1 MYRHFYQCHRLYP
14 NGRRY
19 VNLRIVDPFSHAIS
33 AGNNQDDPD
42 NMGARL
48 WSNEEKQYFLNRIV
62 PLSHY
67 ATGTFDPK
75 SGHDFKELAPLMQ
88 DELDAQGLS
97 KRKYT
102 GENLFQHWY
111 QKCSRHAVSRGV
123 ISGGLVV
130 SAAGASPS
138 TGNPHTTGAISA
150 NHHDSASAS
159 LTQAGFRT
167 RAASR
172 SPPAASHSRPTRS
185 SISNIYA
192 HAATQTDPV
201 TILDAAI
208 ATAIVQ
214 GIVNPEITTRHSPT
228 PDTVSQNSANRKRPY
243 QAYVEDASDKEDVL
257 PLPGNGGAVRPIIP
271 KSNIKSR
278 NGANSVPRSRS
289 PAGNS
294 SASNS
299 SSSYTIPENSRPVRR
314 PSGQNSNYEFWSKYP
329 PPAS

>member
-1 MYRHFYQCHRLYP
+1 MYRHYYDSNKKYP

-19 VNLRIVDPFSHAIS
+19 VNLSPHIIS
-33 AGNNQDDPD
+33 ARNNQEDPD

-88 DELDAQGLS
+88 DELDAHGLS

-111 QKCSRHAVSRGV
+111 QKCSQHAVSRGV

-130 SAAGASPS
+130 SAAGASSS
-138 TGNPHTTGAISA
+138 TGYPHTTGAIST

-159 LTQAGFRT
+159 FTQAGSRT

-172 SPPAASHSRPTRS
+172 SPPAASHSGPTRT

-214 GIVNPEITTRHSPT
+214 DNANPEITTRHSPT
-228 PDTVSQNSANRKRPY
+228 PDTVSQSSASRKRPY
-243 QAYVEDASDKEDVL
+243 QAYVEDVSDKDDVL
-257 PLPGNGGAVRPIIP
+257 PLPDNGGAVRPIIL
-271 KSNIKSR
+271 KSNIKPKK
-278 NGANSVPRSRS
+278 APNSAPRPRSPS
-289 PAGNS
+289 GNS

-299 SSSYTIPENSRPVRR
+299 SRAYTIPKNSTPVRR
-314 PSGQNSNYEFWSKYP
+314 SSGQNSNYEFWSKYP

>member
-1 MYRHFYQCHRLYP
+1 
-14 NGRRY
+14 
-19 VNLRIVDPFSHAIS
+19 
-33 AGNNQDDPD
+33 
-42 NMGARL
+42 MGARL

-102 GENLFQHWY
+102 GENLFQHWH
-111 QKCSRHAVSRGV
+111 QKCSQHAVSRGV

-138 TGNPHTTGAISA
+138 TGNPHTTGAIST
-150 NHHDSASAS
+150 NHHDSAPAS
-159 LTQAGFRT
+159 LTT
-167 RAASR
+167 RAASG
-172 SPPAASHSRPTRS
+172 SPPAASRSRPARS

-192 HAATQTDPV
+192 YAATQTGPV

-208 ATAIVQ
+208 ATTIVQ
-214 GIVNPEITTRHSPT
+214 DIANPEITTRHSPT
-228 PDTVSQNSANRKRPY
+228 PDNVSQNSANRKRPY
-243 QAYVEDASDKEDVL
+243 QAYVEDASDKVDVL
-257 PLPGNGGAVRPIIP
+257 SIPDNGGAVHPIIP

-278 NGANSVPRSRS
+278 NGPNSVPRSRS
-289 PAGNS
+289 PASNS
-294 SASNS
+294 STSNS
-299 SSSYTIPENSRPVRR
+299 SSSYTIPKNSRPIRR
-314 PSGQNSNYEFWSKYP
+314 SSGQNSNYEFWSKCP

>member
-1 MYRHFYQCHRLYP
+1 M
-14 NGRRY
+14 
-19 VNLRIVDPFSHAIS
+19 
-33 AGNNQDDPD
+33 
-42 NMGARL
+42 
-48 WSNEEKQYFLNRIV
+48 
-62 PLSHY
+62 
-67 ATGTFDPK
+67 
-75 SGHDFKELAPLMQ
+75 
-88 DELDAQGLS
+88 
-97 KRKYT
+97 
-102 GENLFQHWY
+102 
-111 QKCSRHAVSRGV
+111 
-123 ISGGLVV
+123 VV

-138 TGNPHTTGAISA
+138 TGNPHTTGAIST

-159 LTQAGFRT
+159 LTQAGSRT

-214 GIVNPEITTRHSPT
+214 DIANPEITTRHSPT

-257 PLPGNGGAVRPIIP
+257 PLPDNGGAVASYHPKIQYQVQKRPD
-271 KSNIKSR
+271 
-278 NGANSVPRSRS
+278 SVPRSRNLI

-294 SASNS
+294 SASSS
-299 SSSYTIPENSRPVRR
+299 SSSYTIPKNSRHVRR
-314 PSGQNSNYEFWSKYP
+314 SSGQNSNYEFWSKYP

>member
-1 MYRHFYQCHRLYP
+1 MHRHYYEFHNKYP

-19 VNLRIVDPFSHAIS
+19 VNLSPHIIS
-33 AGNNQDDPD
+33 DRNNPEDPD
-42 NMGARL
+42 TMGARL

-67 ATGTFDPK
+67 ASGTFDPK

-111 QKCSRHAVSRGV
+111 QKCSQHAVSRGV

-130 SAAGASPS
+130 SAAGASLC
-138 TGNPHTTGAISA
+138 TGNPHTSRAISTSEQ
-150 NHHDSASAS
+150 DSASAS
-159 LTQAGFRT
+159 LNQASSRT
-167 RAASR
+167 RTASR
-172 SPPAASHSRPTRS
+172 LPPAASHSRLTRS
-185 SISNIYA
+185 SISHIYA

-201 TILDAAI
+201 IILDAAI

-214 GIVNPEITTRHSPT
+214 DNANPEITTRHSPT
-228 PDTVSQNSANRKRPY
+228 RDTVSQNSANRKRLY

-257 PLPGNGGAVRPIIP
+257 PLLGSGGVVRPLIP

-278 NGANSVPRSRS
+278 NGPNSVPRSRS
-289 PAGNS
+289 PAGSS

-299 SSSYTIPENSRPVRR
+299 SSSYTIPKTSRPVRR
-314 PSGQNSNYEFWSKYP
+314 SSGQNSNYEFWSKYP

>member
-1 MYRHFYQCHRLYP
+1 MHRHYYKFHNKYP

-19 VNLRIVDPFSHAIS
+19 VNLPPHIIS
-33 AGNNQDDPD
+33 DRNNPEGPD
-42 NMGARL
+42 KMGARL

-111 QKCSRHAVSRGV
+111 QKCSQHAVSRGV

-138 TGNPHTTGAISA
+138 TGNPRTARAIST
-150 NHHDSASAS
+150 NQQDSTSAS
-159 LTQAGFRT
+159 LTQASSRT

-192 HAATQTDPV
+192 HAATQTNPV

-208 ATAIVQ
+208 ATAVVQ
-214 GIVNPEITTRHSPT
+214 DNANPETTTKHSPT
-228 PDTVSQNSANRKRPY
+228 PDTVSQNSASRKRPY
-243 QAYVEDASDKEDVL
+243 QAYVEDASGKEDVL
-257 PLPGNGGAVRPIIP
+257 PLPGNGGVVRPLIP
-271 KSNIKSR
+271 ESNIKSR
-278 NGANSVPRSRS
+278 NDPNSVPRSRS
-289 PAGNS
+289 SAGNS

-299 SSSYTIPENSRPVRR
+299 SSSYTIPKTSRPVRR
-314 PSGQNSNYEFWSKYP
+314 SSGQNSNYEF
-329 PPAS
+329 